1 MAIIEEV
8 VSEGAGRRL
17 RARSP
22 VSGETLGEFT
32 CASAPEVR
40 DAVARSRKA
49 QTEWSRAGFGAR
61 AACMHRWLDLF
72 VERQDEIVDAVI
84 AETGKARSEAISME
98 VFAPCDAIAWYAKHA
113 ERVLRPRR
121 RRIHGLLGLAKKLR
135 VVYEPLGVVGLITP
149 WNAPVALAVVP
160 IVQALMAGNSVV
172 HKPSEVTPFSAL
184 LLKRLTEDAGF
195 PLDVYQVV
203 QGDGET
209 GAALVEAGVD
219 KVSFTGSVAT
229 GRKVAE
235 ACGRQLIAC
244 TLELGGKDAMIVC
257 ADADLDRAAQG
268 ALLGSCMNTGHYCCG
283 TERIYVVEDVYD
295 DFVGRV
301 VEGAKKLRQGGEG
314 EFDVGAVFWDRQLE
328 IIEAHVDDACA
339 RGARL
344 HVGGRR
350 NPDLPGLFFEPTV
363 VTDVTHEMKLMREET
378 FGPVVAVMKVR
389 DEEEALRLAN
399 DSAYGLNGTVWTR
412 DTKKGLAIA
421 ERLQTGGVCVND
433 MTITYGIPEA
443 PFGGRKQSGVGQ
455 VNGPEGL
462 RAYCHA
468 KPITA
473 DRRGRG
479 RIQGGYPYTRKAE
492 DGMQKFIRLLWGT
505 RVGRWLS

>member
-1 MAIIEEV
+1 
-8 VSEGAGRRL
+8 
-17 RARSP
+17 
-22 VSGETLGEFT
+22 
-32 CASAPEVR
+32 
-40 DAVARSRKA
+40 
-49 QTEWSRAGFGAR
+49 
-61 AACMHRWLDLF
+61 
-72 VERQDEIVDAVI
+72 
-84 AETGKARSEAISME
+84 
-98 VFAPCDAIAWYAKHA
+98 
-113 ERVLRPRR
+113 
-121 RRIHGLLGLAKKLR
+121 
-135 VVYEPLGVVGLITP
+135 
-149 WNAPVALAVVP
+149 
-160 IVQALMAGNSVV
+160 
-172 HKPSEVTPFSAL
+172 
-184 LLKRLTEDAGF
+184 
-195 PLDVYQVV
+195 
-203 QGDGET
+203 
-209 GAALVEAGVD
+209 
-219 KVSFTGSVAT
+219 
-229 GRKVAE
+229 
-235 ACGRQLIAC
+235 
-244 TLELGGKDAMIVC
+244 
-257 ADADLDRAAQG
+257 
-268 ALLGSCMNTGHYCCG
+268 MNTGHYCCG

-363 VTDVTHEMKLMREET
+363 VTEVTHEMKLMREET